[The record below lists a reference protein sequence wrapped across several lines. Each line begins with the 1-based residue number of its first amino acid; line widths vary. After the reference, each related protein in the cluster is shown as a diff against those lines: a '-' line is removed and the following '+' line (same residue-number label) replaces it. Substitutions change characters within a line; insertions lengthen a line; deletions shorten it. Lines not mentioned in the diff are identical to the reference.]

1 MFRTK
6 PLCLLSCILRAEGT
20 LQGFSKSAGLQ
31 QKRRT
36 LGYFCAHQIIF
47 FLLVFK
53 LAGAWKEIFL
63 DVQFPGLV
71 SHLPSLDSPGSAV
84 SNPVL

>member
-1 MFRTK
+1 MY
-6 PLCLLSCILRAEGT
+6 SEGRRNT
-20 LQGFSKSAGLQ
+20 SGLQ

-71 SHLPSLDSPGSAV
+71 FHLPSPDSPGSAV
-84 SNPVL
+84 GYPVL